1 MSLRV
6 VAHRAEEYL
15 IAVIIAVMTMLTFT
29 QVVLRYCFNA
39 GFLWALEANFY
50 LFGWLVL
57 IGMAY
62 CVRERAHIG
71 VDAAVR
77 LLSPPL
83 RRAVGLLVALL
94 ALAYAGLMVYGAVRY
109 VDRLRIIGV
118 EAEDIAVERWILT
131 LCLPIG
137 FGLLFV
143 RLAGMGW
150 RIASGR
156 SGGYE
161 LADEAAEV
169 IREAGATRVAPERT
183 PR

>member
-1 MSLRV
+1 MRA

-15 IAVIIAVMTMLTFT
+15 IAVIIAVMTLLTFA
-29 QVVLRYCFNA
+29 QVVLRYGFNA

-77 LLSPPL
+77 LLSPRL
-83 RRAVGLLVALL
+83 RRAVGLVVALL
-94 ALAYAGLMVYGAVRY
+94 SLAYAGLMFYGAYNY

-137 FGLLFV
+137 FALLFA
-143 RLAGMGW
+143 RLVGMGW

-161 LADEAAEV
+161 LADEAAEA
-169 IREAGATRVAPERT
+169 IRESGAART
-183 PR
+183 TPDGTPQ